1 MVQFDRR
8 AFLKIGSI
16 APFGS
21 LSWGEALRERPKPNK
36 ELSIIHL
43 LLAGGLS
50 HIDTFDMKPGGNPKF
65 RSPFK
70 PIPTNVDGLEIC
82 EHLPLTAKQ
91 ADKFTVIRSMTHKDP
106 SHEGALSLMLTGHP
120 RSATVQAP
128 SIGSVVLKELGPRN
142 ELVPA
147 YVSIPSAR
155 GGAPAGFLP
164 RFNPP
169 RFNPPRF
176 NPPRFNPM
184 ASGDPNA
191 DNHDRTAPD
200 RMRSPLASKAFD
212 IAAEPEALR
221 EKYGRTRMGEGCL
234 QARRLV
240 ESGVRLVTVRCG
252 RWDHHTDIFNTLA
265 TDYLPELDR
274 AYATLLEDLHRRGLL
289 DSTIVLVS
297 GEFGRTPE
305 INAYT
310 GRDHWPNCFS
320 LLIAGGGIEGGRVWG
335 SSDKDARFVR
345 DNPVEVPDLLATL
358 YRKLGI
364 DHTQES
370 VSNIGRPIRFTGGE
384 PLAFL

>member
-1 MVQFDRR
+1 
-8 AFLKIGSI
+8 
-16 APFGS
+16 
-21 LSWGEALRERPKPNK
+21 
-36 ELSIIHL
+36 
-43 LLAGGLS
+43 
-50 HIDTFDMKPGGNPKF
+50 
-65 RSPFK
+65 
-70 PIPTNVDGLEIC
+70 
-82 EHLPLTAKQ
+82 
-91 ADKFTVIRSMTHKDP
+91 
-106 SHEGALSLMLTGHP
+106 
-120 RSATVQAP
+120 
-128 SIGSVVLKELGPRN
+128 
-142 ELVPA
+142 
-147 YVSIPSAR
+147 
-155 GGAPAGFLP
+155 
-164 RFNPP
+164 
-169 RFNPPRF
+169 
-176 NPPRFNPM
+176 
-184 ASGDPNA
+184 
-191 DNHDRTAPD
+191 
-200 RMRSPLASKAFD
+200 MRSPLASKAFD

-305 INAYT
+305 INAYN